1 MPNRLHRIETMM
13 KDEGEESVSW
23 LAALLSMVSL
33 GYRGGLWIRD
43 FCFKTGLKRS
53 KRLPCMVI
61 SIGNITVGGTGKT
74 PMSMFVAEAVKK
86 MGRKSAILIRGYRG
100 GAEKKGGIVSDG
112 KTLLMGPDE
121 AGDEAFLM
129 ASLMKGVPVLVGRD
143 RYASGQTAIQAFG
156 SEVLVLDDAFQHRGL
171 MRDIDLVLLDEQQP
185 FGNQKLLP
193 RGRLREPIHEL
204 RRGDAVILTRSR
216 GLGDETASMVKKIV
230 PDIPVFRS
238 FHRPVVR
245 TVIRKTSADASELK
259 NKDNDQA
266 SIFLKGKT
274 VFAFSGIAANQKFQD
289 TIGVLGGRLV
299 GTLSFAD
306 HHKYSQKDIQT
317 ICRQSN
323 QARAD
328 TLATT
333 EKDFARFGHQVP
345 QWPMD
350 LLVIGIDISFDPDA
364 HGFIAFLKSRLE
376 GET

>member
-1 MPNRLHRIETMM
+1 M
-13 KDEGEESVSW
+13 KDEGEESASC
-23 LAALLSMVSL
+23 LASLLSMISF
-33 GYRGGLWIRD
+33 GYRGVLWTRD
-43 FCFKTGLKRS
+43 FCFKTGLKRQ
-53 KRLPCMVI
+53 KRLPCKVI

-86 MGRKSAILIRGYRG
+86 MGRKAAILIRGYRG

-112 KTLLMGPDE
+112 KTLLMGSDQ

-171 MRDIDLVLLDEQQP
+171 MRDIDLVLLDEKQP
-185 FGNQKLLP
+185 FGNQKLFP

-216 GLGDETASMVKKIV
+216 GHGDETASMVKKIA
-230 PDIPVFRS
+230 PDMPVFRS

-245 TVIRKTSADASELK
+245 TVIRKTSGDASEQK
-259 NKDNDQA
+259 NRDNDQA
-266 SIFLKGKT
+266 PILHKGKT
-274 VFAFSGIAANQKFQD
+274 VFAFSGIAANKQFKD
-289 TIGVLGGRLV
+289 TIGALGGRLV
-299 GTLSFAD
+299 GALSFAD
-306 HHKYSQKDIQT
+306 HHKYTQKDIQS

-328 TLATT
+328 ILATT
-333 EKDFARFGHQVP
+333 EKDFARFGHQAAR
-345 QWPMD
+345 WPMD
-350 LLVIGIDISFDPDA
+350 LLVIGIDIRFDPDE
-364 HGFIAFLKSRLE
+364 HGFITFLKSRLE
-376 GET
+376 GETSY

>member
-1 MPNRLHRIETMM
+1 
-13 KDEGEESVSW
+13 
-23 LAALLSMVSL
+23 
-33 GYRGGLWIRD
+33 
-43 FCFKTGLKRS
+43 
-53 KRLPCMVI
+53 
-61 SIGNITVGGTGKT
+61 
-74 PMSMFVAEAVKK
+74 
-86 MGRKSAILIRGYRG
+86 
-100 GAEKKGGIVSDG
+100 
-112 KTLLMGPDE
+112 
-121 AGDEAFLM
+121 
-129 ASLMKGVPVLVGRD
+129 MKGVPVLVGRD

-230 PDIPVFRS
+230 PDILVFRS
-238 FHRPVVR
+238 FHRPAVR
-245 TVIRKTSADASELK
+245 TVIRKTSTDASELK

-289 TIGVLGGRLV
+289 TIGSLGGRLV
-299 GTLSFAD
+299 GALSFAD
-306 HHKYSQKDIQT
+306 HHKYTEKDIQT

-328 TLATT
+328 ILATT

-350 LLVIGIDISFDPDA
+350 LTVIGIDISFDPDA

>member
-1 MPNRLHRIETMM
+1 MNNRLHRIETMM
-13 KDEGEESVSW
+13 KNKGEESVSW

-33 GYRGGLWIRD
+33 GYRGGLWCRD

-53 KRLPCMVI
+53 KRLPCKII

-86 MGRKSAILIRGYRG
+86 MGRKPAILIRGYRG
-100 GAEKKGGIVSDG
+100 RAEKKGGIVSDG
-112 KTLLMGPDE
+112 KTLLMGSEE

-171 MRDIDLVLLDEQQP
+171 MRDVDLVLLDEQQP

-216 GLGDETASMVKKIV
+216 GYGDETASMVKKIK
-230 PDIPVFRS
+230 PDMPVFRS

-245 TVIRKTSADASELK
+245 TVIRKTSGDASEPK
-259 NKDNDQA
+259 IKDNDRA
-266 SIFLKGKT
+266 TLLKGKT
-274 VFAFSGIAANQKFQD
+274 VFAFSGIAANQEFQD
-289 TIGVLGGRLV
+289 TIGALGGRLV
-299 GTLSFAD
+299 GALSFAD
-306 HHKYSQKDIQT
+306 HHKYTEKDIQT

-328 TLATT
+328 ILATT

-364 HGFIAFLKSRLE
+364 HGFITFLKSRLE